1 MGKKINLVGQ
11 TYNKLTVIEETSQRD
26 SSGCVIWKCQCEC
39 GNITYASSNALRSN
53 HKRSC
58 GCLNKEQIQQLGR
71 DNLID
76 LTGQKFGKL
85 LVLHREEGKT
95 DNSRRTY
102 WKCKCDCGNFYIANG
117 HQLKNQTLQSCGC
130 LKSVGEQKIASI
142 LQEHNILFEREKI
155 FSDFKP
161 YRYDF
166 YVNKSY
172 IIEYDGKQHFQDYS
186 WGNEKYSKEETQKK
200 DCLKNQYCFENQIP
214 IIRIPYTHLNAIKL
228 TDLLVETSPF
238 LIKEE

>member
-1 MGKKINLVGQ
+1 M
-11 TYNKLTVIEETSQRD
+11 
-26 SSGCVIWKCQCEC
+26 
-39 GNITYASSNALRSN
+39 
-53 HKRSC
+53 
-58 GCLNKEQIQQLGR
+58 
-71 DNLID
+71 
-76 LTGQKFGKL
+76 
-85 LVLHREEGKT
+85 VLCREEGKT

-186 WGNEKYSKEETQKK
+186 WGNEKHSKEETQKK
-200 DCLKNQYCFENQIP
+200 DLLKNQYCFKNQIP
-214 IIRIPYTHLNAIKL
+214 IIRIPYTHLNTIRL
-228 TDLLVETSPF
+228 TDLLIETSPF